1 MIGTVLVIMF
11 AVLVALIV
19 VSRWCWPLPPQ
30 IGTRKTSAPLVKGE
44 TTVLTVGTFNIH
56 RARGLDGRKDLPR
69 VAQVVS
75 ACDVT
80 GLQEVEGVTLFHRQ
94 SQAERLAKQLQC
106 EVHFSPTRLRAFF
119 PERGN
124 ALLSQ
129 WSITAWRRQPL
140 VRERLRGKGYRN
152 FTEYTVQVGG
162 HPVVVINTHL
172 SKPEG
177 KNTSL
182 EKIVAVFMRHER
194 AVLIG
199 DFNRPPGHESFACL
213 YDAGAID
220 ALSSEDSQ
228 RVDHIFVRGF
238 QVLSSWAL
246 PPGPSDHPF
255 FAVRLSL

>member
-1 MIGTVLVIMF
+1 MGPVLVIMF
-11 AVLVALIV
+11 VVLVALIF

-30 IGTRKTSAPLVKGE
+30 VGTLKTPALLIKGE
-44 TTVLTVGTFNIH
+44 ATVFTVGTFNIH
-56 RARGLDGRKDLPR
+56 RARGLDGRKDLAR
-69 VAQVVS
+69 VAQVVG

-94 SQAERLAKQLQC
+94 SQAVRLAKQLQC
-106 EVHFSPTRLRAFF
+106 EAHFSPTRLRAFF

-129 WSITAWRRQPL
+129 WSITAWHRQPL
-140 VRERLRGKGYRN
+140 VRARLRGKGYRN

-162 HPVVVINTHL
+162 QPVVVINTHL

-177 KNTSL
+177 QDKGL
-182 EKIVAVFMRHER
+182 EQIVAAFMRHER
-194 AVLIG
+194 AVLLG
-199 DFNRPPGHESFACL
+199 DFNRPPGHKSFARL
-213 YDAGAID
+213 YDAGVID
-220 ALSSEDSQ
+220 ALSSEDNQ

-238 QVLSSWAL
+238 QVLSTWAL

-255 FAVRLSL
+255 LSVRLSLS